1 MSLRYHWKNQG
12 YKQSQDNKQH
22 AKCMTNMKDD
32 LEDSLT
38 VTALEADRKD
48 SENAIFFT
56 TKAIKDMDSEQHMHY
71 VCCIIW
77 GQIILAQINV
87 YTL

>member
-1 MSLRYHWKNQG
+1 
-12 YKQSQDNKQH
+12 
-22 AKCMTNMKDD
+22 MTNLKDD
-32 LEDSLT
+32 LEENLT
-38 VTALEADRKD
+38 FTAQDTDRKD

-87 YTL
+87 HTL